1 MTTDAELLQRY
12 ARESSDAA
20 FAELVQRHLTL
31 VYSTALRQVGGDAHL
46 AQDVAQD
53 VFTALARKAA
63 TLTDRATLA
72 GWLYLGTHH
81 AAAQAV
87 RSLRRRR
94 TREQEAHA
102 MQELTAPN
110 SPPADW
116 DRVRPVL
123 DAALRALGEAD
134 REAVLLR
141 YFERRPFADIG
152 AALNLSDDAARMRVD
167 RALEKLREQLGR
179 HGITSTGAALTAALG
194 QQAMVAAPAGL
205 AAAITGTAL
214 TTAAGATAATAT
226 GFFMS
231 TTTALLGAVA
241 LVATG
246 SAVHQSNQSRHA
258 AEAVAALTREHAA
271 LNARLRTADQRAAET
286 ARQNEKLKRDFD
298 QVFTARTAA
307 PAPSAPPAASSVQPR
322 LVESPSG
329 QTGQFTLRSV
339 STSNDSVE
347 ARRQTRAY
355 NLANQHAANAALYRL
370 LGFTPAQRE
379 QYMALVAENTDRHE
393 ARWQE
398 AVAQA
403 KAAGGKIDRDSL
415 HPIFQENS
423 ARSAAELESAIA
435 ATFGA
440 AAAQT
445 IQSYKETVPMRE
457 VTRELTVSLFYTD
470 TPLTPVQ
477 AEQIVDILARN
488 SRNAQGKVDLAAMN
502 YEAIAAQAQAVL
514 AAPQLAALRQAHDL
528 ARSKWVVT
536 EKPRTAAPIAPPPGK

>member
-12 ARESSDAA
+12 ARENSDAA
-20 FAELVQRHLTL
+20 FAELVQRHLAL

-46 AQDVAQD
+46 AQDVAQT

-81 AAAQAV
+81 VAAQTV

-102 MQELTAPN
+102 MHELTAPD

-167 RALEKLREQLGR
+167 RALDKLREQLAR
-179 HGITSTGAALTAALG
+179 HGITSTGAALAAALG

-205 AAAITGTAL
+205 AATIAGAAL
-214 TTAAGATAATAT
+214 TTAAGTTTAAAT

-231 TTTALLGAVA
+231 TTTALLSVVA
-241 LVATG
+241 LAATG
-246 SAVHQSNQSRHA
+246 SAVYQFNESRRA
-258 AEAVAALTREHAA
+258 DEAVAALTSEHAA
-271 LNARLRTADQRAAET
+271 LNARLRIADQRAAET

-298 QVFTARTAA
+298 QLFTARTAA
-307 PAPSAPPAASSVQPR
+307 PAPSAPPAVSIAQPR
-322 LVESPSG
+322 LVESPSA
-329 QTGQFTLRSV
+329 QTGQLTLRSV
-339 STSNDSVE
+339 STSNDPVE

-403 KAAGGKIDRDSL
+403 KAADGKIDRDSL
-415 HPIFQENS
+415 QPIFKENN
-423 ARSAAELESAIA
+423 ARSAAELESAL
-435 ATFGA
+435 TTEFGA
-440 AAAQT
+440 AAVQT
-445 IQSYKETVPMRE
+445 IQRYKETVPMRE
-457 VTRELTVSLFYTD
+457 VTRELAASLFYTD

-477 AEQIVDILARN
+477 AEQMVDVLARN

-528 ARSKWVVT
+528 VRSKWVVP
-536 EKPRTAAPIAPPPGK
+536 EKPRTAAPPPGK